1 MVNLPTVSTVTLCLL
16 KRKQCFLIAGSR
28 CQGQEGKKKGK
39 KYATTNLVRDLEQ
52 IINHL
57 PNGNKSSHSTGAVK
71 IN

>member
-1 MVNLPTVSTVTLCLL
+1 MSGTG
-16 KRKQCFLIAGSR
+16 R
-28 CQGQEGKKKGK
+28 EKKGK

>member
-1 MVNLPTVSTVTLCLL
+1 MSGTG
-16 KRKQCFLIAGSR
+16 R
-28 CQGQEGKKKGK
+28 EKKGK

-71 IN
+71 INQCFVWGFEDVNHYVKAQQYYQEQNR